1 MRKNI
6 FICSNFYFF
15 VVPVPVSGTKLWI
28 RMQIILNRI
37 GTLFLFYFYEIGI
50 VDYPFISV
58 VSDPDPRKYFALLL
72 PKSFYNW

>member
-1 MRKNI
+1 MK
-6 FICSNFYFF
+6 ICEEKHFYLFKF
-15 VVPVPVSGTKLWI
+15 LLLCSTGTVTKLWI

-58 VSDPDPRKYFALLL
+58 VSDPDPA
-72 PKSFYNW
+72 P